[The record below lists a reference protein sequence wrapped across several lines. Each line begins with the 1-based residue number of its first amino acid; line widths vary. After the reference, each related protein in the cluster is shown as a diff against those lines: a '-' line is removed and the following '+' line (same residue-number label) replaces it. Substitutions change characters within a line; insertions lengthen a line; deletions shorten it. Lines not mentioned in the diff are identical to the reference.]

1 MNHVDPND
9 FSNDEDIMDVLA
21 QHFPPPPTPRNSDE
35 LPNVKD
41 GETVP
46 VTNDAPTASE
56 VWELVASSEPPK
68 YTNGSKGDWKEPLRS
83 ELRLFDDNYDENE
96 CAEECVKLIKKSKR
110 AFRHGK
116 VLKELRE
123 DTETGEKEL
132 VEIDAAAFPSRM
144 SELAV
149 TVRYYLFKGQWYSHQ
164 KRMSKYKAEILLKTL
179 ALLTKVLP
187 VALLV
192 PCPMLIEDEAGTL
205 RMLGPGYHHRRGGII
220 VTKNKT
226 AHSGIPLETA
236 KKELCHLAD
245 DTLFASAHDGWRD
258 FASLLTPA
266 LAMGGWI
273 KGPVPMDLSVAEEFE
288 SGKGYR
294 QQVIGAVY
302 NMKLFTVGTTEGGV
316 GSLDES
322 VATAMSKG
330 KFLIQIDNVVGD
342 FKSPFMAALMTA
354 EDISVRIPFSIA
366 TGVNPRRHYF
376 FVTSNGAN
384 LTPDIA
390 SRCNVV
396 RLLKRPS
403 TYAWKA
409 FPEGD
414 LLDHVRAQQE
424 HYLGCVF
431 RIIKAWH
438 EEGKPRSK
446 NQGHRF
452 REWFQII
459 DWILEHIC
467 GAKGVFEDHREAQ
480 EQQTG
485 AAASFLTSIAEAFH
499 PQPPD
504 SNVAHSA
511 SDILAVAIENQIKV
525 LGASPDATPE
535 TMERQIGNILGSFFP
550 RGFSEAEA
558 TVGAYKIRR
567 IIRYCQRP
575 HRLRHVSGEGLHLCT
590 KCKPVRTGSSNQ
602 QLAQS
607 FHSLTT
613 ISYFAK

>member
-1 MNHVDPND
+1 
-9 FSNDEDIMDVLA
+9 
-21 QHFPPPPTPRNSDE
+21 
-35 LPNVKD
+35 
-41 GETVP
+41 
-46 VTNDAPTASE
+46 
-56 VWELVASSEPPK
+56 
-68 YTNGSKGDWKEPLRS
+68 
-83 ELRLFDDNYDENE
+83 
-96 CAEECVKLIKKSKR
+96 
-110 AFRHGK
+110 
-116 VLKELRE
+116 LKELRE

-149 TVRYYLFKGQWYSHQ
+149 TVRYYLFKGQWCPHQ
-164 KRMSKYKAEILLKTL
+164 KRMSKYKAEILLKTR

-192 PCPMLIEDEAGTL
+192 PCPVLIEDDAGAL
-205 RMLGPGYHHRRGGII
+205 RMLGPGYHNHRGGII

-226 AHSGIPLETA
+226 AHSGILLETA
-236 KKELCHLAD
+236 IKELCRLGS
-245 DTLFASAHDGWRD
+245 DTPFASEHDAWRD

-266 LAMGGWI
+266 LTMGGWI
-273 KGPVPMDLSVAEEFE
+273 KGPVPIDFSVAEEFE

-302 NMKLFTVGTTEGGV
+302 NLKLFTVGTTEGGV

-322 VATAMSKG
+322 VSTAMSKG

-354 EDISVRIPFSIA
+354 EDISARIPFTIA
-366 TGVNPRRHYF
+366 TGINPRRHYF

-390 SRCNVV
+390 SRCNVI

-403 TYAWKA
+403 AYAWKD

-414 LLDHVRAQQE
+414 LLDHVRAQQGF
-424 HYLGCVF
+424 YLGCVF

-438 EEGKPRSK
+438 GEGKPRSK

-459 DWILEHIC
+459 DWILEHVC
-467 GAKGVFEDHREAQ
+467 GAKGVFDDHREAQ

-485 AAASFLTSIAEAFH
+485 ATASFLTKMAESFY
-499 PQPPD
+499 PQPP
-504 SNVAHSA
+504 S
-511 SDILAVAIENQIKV
+511 SDIAYSAADIAAVAAENQIEV
-525 LGASPDATPE
+525 PGASPDATRE
-535 TMERQIGNILGSFFP
+535 TIERQIGNILGRVFP

-558 TVGAYKIRR
+558 TVGAYKVRR
-567 IIRYCQRP
+567 IIRYRQRQ
-575 HRLRHVSGEGLHLCT
+575 
-590 KCKPVRTGSSNQ
+590 TGSGT
-602 QLAQS
+602 
-607 FHSLTT
+607 FRVKCYIFTEEC
-613 ISYFAK
+613 